1 MALQRLREA
10 AERGKIEL
18 STTIQTEINLPFITA
33 DASGPKHL
41 VMTLTRSKMEQLV
54 GDLVQDTVEPCK
66 QAMKDAGVTADD
78 IHEIILV
85 GGMTRM
91 PAVQKVVVDLFGK
104 EPHQA

>member
-18 STTIQTEINLPFITA
+18 STTMQTEINLPFITA

-41 VMTLTRSKMEQLV
+41 IMTLTRSKLDQLV
-54 GDLVQDTVEPCK
+54 EDLVQNTIEPCK
-66 QAMKDAGVTADD
+66 QAMNDAGVTSGD
-78 IHEIILV
+78 INQVILV

-91 PAVQKVVVDLFGK
+91 PAVQNIVMDQFGR
-104 EPHQA
+104 